1 MNERRLLRSLEAS
14 GPIEIEAFSPT
25 QVAGYATVAEAFP
38 NPRRTRGFTGFPAKP
53 VGLSMC
59 ATFTDD
65 DVGKLVER
73 ADGKVIGTVASLD
86 TATVRVEPAPDV
98 VDAIKARFGW
108 EEIGGPFILHE
119 TDVREIS
126 ETRVHLADGFSRA
139 NAPTPT
145 ADESADHADAE
156 GDDEAAP
163 ETDPEDPNRTNG
175 GTGSVANSAADSSGV
190 GPFNSRFQI
199 GAAVVSGLSFL
210 FALVFAWT
218 GYQEMALLAVGPE
231 LNIVAG
237 MAGLMLAG
245 FVGVVA
251 LVAAFYMEPGFD
263 Q

>member
-1 MNERRLLRSLEAS
+1 MNERRSLRSLEAS
-14 GPIEIEAFSPT
+14 SPIDTAAFSPT
-25 QVAGYATVAEAFP
+25 EGYGMVAEAFP

-98 VDAIKARFGW
+98 VDAIKVRFGW

-145 ADESADHADAE
+145 SDSVDHADAE
-156 GDDEAAP
+156 RDDETAP
-163 ETDPEDPNRTNG
+163 KEPNRANG
-175 GTGSVANSAADSSGV
+175 GTGSVSSSAAESSGV

-199 GAAVVSGLSFL
+199 GSAIVSGLSFL
-210 FALVFAWT
+210 FVLVFAWM

-231 LNIVAG
+231 LNIVSG